1 MSTNKI
7 TPAEAFEHYY
17 NLGVKRNILKL
28 SKILGLEFELLQNW
42 SDGYAWDEKVEAR
55 DREINRVVEQVYKQ
69 RTMDIRN
76 RLVNQIHL
84 LLQDMEKCSLGLPF
98 SITSPAELRSVAQ
111 AYQSLV
117 QANTMAMSKGIDVS
131 GGKAPKTWSDL
142 LTQIESIEEEH

>member
-1 MSTNKI
+1 MSKI

-17 NLGVKRNILKL
+17 NLGVRRNILKL
-28 SKILGLEFELLQNW
+28 SKITGVEFELLQSW
-42 SDGYAWDEKVEAR
+42 SEGYAWDEKVEAR
-55 DREINRVVEQVYKQ
+55 DREVNRVFEQVYRQ

-84 LLQDMEKCSLGLPF
+84 LLQNMEKCSLGLPF
-98 SITSPAELRSVAQ
+98 EITSPAELRSVAQ

-117 QANTMAMSKGIDVS
+117 QANTLAMTKGIDVS

-142 LTQIESIEEEH
+142 LAQIESADEVHGA